1 MNVFK
6 KLRAYLRYREAVRK
20 ADEAHEKNGE
30 RFYVMPGVKNT
41 ILIMDRYNFRK
52 LKHKGYISHKASV
65 TDLEKECF
73 YATPYK
79 NGSAKMPTSVIELKK
94 KHIMHGMKEEYSA
107 KQRLSQ
113 NLDGIATLTNDPLAI
128 ENIRKGVNKKR

>member
-94 KHIMHGMKEEYSA
+94 KQYYAWYKGRV
-107 KQRLSQ
+107 QRKTKVKS
-113 NLDGIATLTNDPLAI
+113 
-128 ENIRKGVNKKR
+128 KS

>member
-20 ADEAHEKNGE
+20 AEEAHEKNGE

-94 KHIMHGMKEEYSA
+94 NNIMHGMKEEYSA
-107 KQRLSQ
+107 KQRLRQ

-128 ENIRKGVNKKR
+128 ENVRKGVNKKR

>member
-1 MNVFK
+1 
-6 KLRAYLRYREAVRK
+6 
-20 ADEAHEKNGE
+20 
-30 RFYVMPGVKNT
+30 
-41 ILIMDRYNFRK
+41 MDRYNFRK

-94 KHIMHGMKEEYSA
+94 KQYYAWYEGRV
-107 KQRLSQ
+107 QRKTKVKSKSCW
-113 NLDGIATLTNDPLAI
+113 NSNA
-128 ENIRKGVNKKR
+128 NK